1 MLRISIFALPII
13 LVALSFLIKKLRGI
27 DMLIFGH
34 AVANLAF
41 ALPLYLNLSEGGVI
55 DKIGLFAFLI
65 TAVIYLFVA
74 LYSLGDPPKRTLKAH
89 RLYSIFLMLFIA
101 AMNAAFMARD
111 LSLIWIFVEATTIFS
126 ALLISIENNQKTIA
140 AAWKYLFICS
150 VGIALAF
157 VGILLFVLAQPADAT
172 LKFEM
177 VNAAV
182 LSPFWLKLSF
192 VFVLIGFGTK
202 IGLAPM
208 HFWLP
213 DAYTHAP
220 SPISALLSGALMN
233 AALLPLLRMEK
244 IMQLARLGHI
254 AQDMYLIMGFL
265 SVFVAAV
272 FMMKT
277 TDFKRI
283 LAFSSIENKGLIM
296 IAFGLGGSAIGAG
309 YMHILGHSLIK
320 AALFLVGGNIV
331 SLYGTSDSCQIGGLL
346 SKNRNTAWIWL
357 IGIFLILGFP
367 PSPIFISKF
376 FIFAA
381 LLGKSYLIPFFALII
396 LLAFIAYRMTSLS
409 LTLCAGE
416 LKAKKKLNLLR
427 YLSPALLLLIAAI
440 IGIVGI

>member
-1 MLRISIFALPII
+1 MLRIMLFALPFLFI
-13 LVALSFLIKKLRGI
+13 ALSFLIKKIRGL
-27 DMLIFGH
+27 DWLVFAH
-34 AVANLAF
+34 AIINLGF
-41 ALPLYLNLSEGGVI
+41 ALPLYLNLGKDGYI
-55 DKIGLFAFLI
+55 DKMGLFAFLI

-74 LYSLGDPPKRTLKAH
+74 LYTLGSNNQRKLRAN
-89 RLYSIFLMLFIA
+89 RLYSIFLMLFIS
-101 AMNAAFMARD
+101 AMNAAFMAQD
-111 LSLIWIFVEATTIFS
+111 LSLIWIFVETTTIFS
-126 ALLISIENNQKTIA
+126 ALLISIENNQKSIA

-157 VGILLFVLAQPADAT
+157 VGILLFVLAQPTDAT
-172 LKFEM
+172 LKFEL
-177 VNAAV
+177 VNAAT
-182 LSPFWLKLSF
+182 LSPFWMKLSF
-192 VFVLIGFGTK
+192 VFILIGFGTK

-213 DAYTHAP
+213 DAYSAAP
-220 SPISALLSGALMN
+220 TPISALLSGALMN

-320 AALFLVGGNIV
+320 AALFLVGGNIL
-331 SLYGTSDSCQIGGLL
+331 SLYDSKDSCQISGLF
-346 SKNRNTAWIWL
+346 SKNRNTAWLWL
-357 IGIFLILGFP
+357 IGIVLILGFP

-376 FIFAA
+376 FIFAS
-381 LLGKSYLIPFFALII
+381 LLGKRYLIPFFTLLI
-396 LLAFIAYRMTSLS
+396 LFAFIAYRMISLS
-409 LTLCAGE
+409 MGLCTGE
-416 LKAKKKLNLLR
+416 SRAKKNLNILR
-427 YLSPALLLLIAAI
+427 YLSPALLLLIAAVM
-440 IGIVGI
+440 GIVGI